1 MYTALLHVAVLHVAV
16 HSHYTV
22 HTTMDIPTTYS
33 YTTFI
38 KFVSPMRKKMLTLR
52 KLKLHK
58 LLYKHGAINL
68 CYVAIYRGAII
79 IIVT

>member
-1 MYTALLHVAVLHVAV
+1 MYTALLHVAV

-38 KFVSPMRKKMLTLR
+38 KFVSPMRKNVDT
-52 KLKLHK
+52 
-58 LLYKHGAINL
+58 AETE
-68 CYVAIYRGAII
+68 
-79 IIVT
+79 VT

>member
-38 KFVSPMRKKMLTLR
+38 KFVSPMRKNVDT
-52 KLKLHK
+52 
-58 LLYKHGAINL
+58 AETE
-68 CYVAIYRGAII
+68 
-79 IIVT
+79 VT